1 MRERRRFSVG
11 FKRQVVEELLSKA
24 STLGQLSRRLDVSS
38 GLILYWKKRYEEG
51 GLAEGASS
59 NEKELRSRVEQLER
73 MVGRLDLEN
82 DLLKRAVEYTARRR
96 KESSLPI
103 TAKSL
108 AASER
113 GCEVMGLSRSTY
125 KRLISNLDRFM

>member
-1 MRERRRFSVG
+1 MRERRKYSVA

-24 STLGQLSRRLDVSS
+24 SSLGQLSRRHDVSS
-38 GLILYWKKRYEEG
+38 GLILSWKKLYEEG
-51 GLAEGASS
+51 GLVEGPSS
-59 NEKELRSRVEQLER
+59 NEKELRGRIEQLER
-73 MVGRLDLEN
+73 MVGRLALEN

-108 AASER
+108 AASR
-113 GCEVMGLSRSTY
+113 GAA
-125 KRLISNLDRFM
+125 K

>member
-1 MRERRRFSVG
+1 MRERRKFSVA

-51 GLAEGASS
+51 GLAEGSSS
-59 NEKELRSRVEQLER
+59 NEKELRSRIEQLER
-73 MVGRLDLEN
+73 MVGRLAMEN

-96 KESSLPI
+96 KENSLPI
-103 TAKSL
+103 SARNL
-108 AASER
+108 AAFR
-113 GCEVMGLSRSTY
+113 GAA
-125 KRLISNLDRFM
+125 K

>member
-1 MRERRRFSVG
+1 MRERRRFSVA

-51 GLAEGASS
+51 GLAEGSSS
-59 NEKELRSRVEQLER
+59 NEKELRSRIEQLER
-73 MVGRLDLEN
+73 MVGRLAMEN

-96 KESSLPI
+96 KENSLPI
-103 TAKSL
+103 SARNLVASRGAAK
-108 AASER
+108 
-113 GCEVMGLSRSTY
+113 
-125 KRLISNLDRFM
+125 